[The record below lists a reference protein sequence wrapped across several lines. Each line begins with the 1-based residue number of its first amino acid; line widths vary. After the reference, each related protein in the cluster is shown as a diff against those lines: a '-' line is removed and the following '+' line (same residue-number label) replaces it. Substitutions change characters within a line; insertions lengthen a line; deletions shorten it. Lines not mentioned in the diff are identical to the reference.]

1 MTIPTI
7 DMQEFLAGLCRYD
20 QGARLSDALNQ
31 WERMSDPVE
40 AALADS
46 VVMKHVAQRE
56 FVTAA
61 ITLSNLYP
69 TRALLPLTDAIA
81 VLTSP
86 EFQARLK

>member
-1 MTIPTI
+1 
-7 DMQEFLAGLCRYD
+7 MQEFLAGLCRYD

-56 FVTAA
+56 FGTAA
-61 ITLSNLYP
+61 ITKVTP
-69 TRALLPLTDAIA
+69 RMPPPLG
-81 VLTSP
+81 VG
-86 EFQARLK
+86 RNRN